1 MDPSTNTPPPLMK
14 SEDKL
19 WVVSSHLSVLLGFGL
34 IVPFIVYIVKKDESA
49 VIAFHSKEALNF
61 HLSLCLYALLCIPLA
76 MVFIG
81 IPILILLGIATLI
94 LSIVAAVRGADG
106 REYRYP
112 FTIRFVG

>member
-1 MDPSTNTPPPLMK
+1 MDSPTNQPPPLMK

-19 WVVSSHLSVLLGFGL
+19 WIVISHLSLLLGFGL
-34 IVPFIVYIVKKDESA
+34 IVPFIVYLVKKDESA

-61 HLSLCLYALLCIPLA
+61 HLSLYLYALLCIPLA

-81 IPILILLGIATLI
+81 IPILILLGIAAFF
-94 LSIVAAVRGADG
+94 LSIIAAVRGADG

-112 FTIRFVG
+112 LTIRFVG